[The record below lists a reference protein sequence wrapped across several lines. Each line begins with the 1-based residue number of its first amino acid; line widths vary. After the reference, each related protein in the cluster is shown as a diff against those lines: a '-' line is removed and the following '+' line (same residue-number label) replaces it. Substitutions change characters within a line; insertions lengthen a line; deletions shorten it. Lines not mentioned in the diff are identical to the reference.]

1 MSYFKRSS
9 TEDPDDIEPELAAIP
24 ESPRLLTAEVVES
37 SKVCTT
43 IVQPCDEFQTIEQI
57 QSFQPVVMSE
67 SPKIV
72 YSNSG
77 SAPLS
82 ACSEKSKSTGWFVGS
97 GTGSEGDNKS
107 SSSGGSTSS
116 KSGGTVTKP
125 VPGLTGGEFPWHLSV
140 QAALQIAKI
149 PAPPLE
155 RLLPVGFNA
164 PPLSPTVKS
173 VPRINTNGGHG
184 SPYESPESPMS
195 KMDMISIGNLI
206 K

>member
-1 MSYFKRSS
+1 MHEYLLMVTVSQCSF
-9 TEDPDDIEPELAAIP
+9 TEMAL
-24 ESPRLLTAEVVES
+24 VES
-37 SKVCTT
+37 SKVVAT
-43 IVQPCDEFQTIEQI
+43 IIHPSEEFQTIDQL
-57 QSFQPVVMSE
+57 QSFQPVIISE
-67 SPKIV
+67 SPKITH
-72 YSNSG
+72 SNSG

-82 ACSEKSKSTGWFVGS
+82 ASASEKSKSIAWFIGS
-97 GTGSEGDNKS
+97 GATSEADNKS

-116 KSGGTVTKP
+116 KSGGTIAKAV
-125 VPGLTGGEFPWHLSV
+125 TGGDFPWHLSV

-173 VPRINTNGGHG
+173 APRINPREGHG

-195 KMDMISIGNLI
+195 CRMGMITIGT